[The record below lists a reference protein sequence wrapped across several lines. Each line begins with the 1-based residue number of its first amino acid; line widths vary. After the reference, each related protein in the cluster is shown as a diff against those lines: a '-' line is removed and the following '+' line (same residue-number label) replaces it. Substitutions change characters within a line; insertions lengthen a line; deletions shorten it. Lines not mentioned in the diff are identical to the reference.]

1 MTDKFWYN
9 VARTFIKAGVFPV
22 PISDTLFEL
31 LQALVTEEQANF
43 ILLYKKPSMTLE
55 EIKQKI
61 DMEEQNIIKML
72 NTLMY
77 NGIIVGTRSKSTG
90 VMVYRLMGLWRGI
103 FEYTFLRG
111 GSTEREKN
119 LAVLFEKLF
128 GEISEATQRNYG
140 SIINVFKE
148 LPPTDRT
155 LPVEQEIEVGIDTV
169 IPFEEIKKYIEEYDD
184 IALVNCYCRHEKELV
199 NDPCKLGASKNNCF
213 LIDKSAQYG
222 IEQGFGR
229 RVSKEEAIKIMREAE
244 DEGLVHKVFHVHS
257 DTNRGIEAICNCC
270 KCCCGVINMYYR
282 GAAPIHT
289 MSSYLANVDEDSCIG
304 CGTCV
309 EMCPMET
316 IDLENSIAHVNKDK
330 CIGCGVCAHHC
341 PEEAIQLVRI
351 GPRHVFIPPKK
362 VEIE

>member
-1 MTDKFWYN
+1 MTDKFWYK
-9 VARTFIKAGVFPV
+9 VARTFTKAGVFPV

-31 LQALVTEEQANF
+31 LQSLVTEEQAKF
-43 ILLYKKPSMTLE
+43 ILIYKKPSMTLD
-55 EIKQKI
+55 EIKQKTE
-61 DMEEQNIIKML
+61 MEESKIIEML
-72 NTLMY
+72 NTLMH
-77 NGIIVGTRSKSTG
+77 NGIIVGTRSKTIG
-90 VMVYRLMGLWRGI
+90 VMVYRLMGLWPGI

-111 GSTEREKN
+111 ESSEKEKN
-119 LAVLFEKLF
+119 LAILFEKLF
-128 GEISEATQRNYG
+128 GEISKGTQSNYEQL
-140 SIINVFKE
+140 INVFKD

-155 LPVEQEIEVGIDTV
+155 LPVEKEIEVGTESV
-169 IPFEEIKKYIEEYDD
+169 MPFEEIKRYIEEYDD
-184 IALVNCYCRHEKELV
+184 ITLVNCYCRHEKELLGE
-199 NDPCKLGASKNNCF
+199 PCKLGASKNNCF
-213 LIDKSAQYG
+213 LIDKTAQFG

-229 RVSKEEAIKIMREAE
+229 PVSKEEAIKIMREAE

-309 EMCPMET
+309 EKCPMET
-316 IDLENSIAHVNKDK
+316 INLNNSIAHVNEDK
-330 CIGCGVCAHHC
+330 CIGCGVCAYHC
-341 PEEAIQLVRI
+341 PEEAIHLERI

-362 VEIE
+362 LEVE